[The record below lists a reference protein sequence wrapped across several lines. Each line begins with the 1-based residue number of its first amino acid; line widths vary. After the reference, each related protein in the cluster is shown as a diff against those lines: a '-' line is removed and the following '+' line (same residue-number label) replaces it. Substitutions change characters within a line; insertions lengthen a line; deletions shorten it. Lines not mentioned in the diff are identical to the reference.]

1 MFDWR
6 LDVLVP
12 VILAAIVAVTG
23 VLFSPLRHYLER
35 VSHRVFRRN
44 LVSVE
49 VREDP
54 AEFLAGTPD
63 WEPFAVW
70 VPSQPSAEPPVPES
84 ARLLLRTMKSLHGEA
99 ALWQVVEVR
108 LSSRV
113 RTTVEGI
120 EVSSESIESDR
131 RGCIY
136 AMSVGGG
143 ELLPHAVDID
153 LSVAGKPTASVDF
166 GGQRRSLAD
175 ARYALAPG
183 ETEAWIFRAAGV
195 SRDQGWWLNIRL
207 RADGLEWVRRV
218 PKKGMFLLRSAD
230 GRPTRH
236 AVVGGE
242 WETHD

>member
-6 LDVLVP
+6 LEVLVP
-12 VILAAIVAVTG
+12 VILAATLG
-23 VLFSPLRHYLER
+23 VVGILLSPLRHYLER
-35 VSHRVFRRN
+35 VSNRVFRRH
-44 LVSVE
+44 LVSIE

-70 VPSQPSAEPPVPES
+70 IPSLPPAEPPVPES
-84 ARLLLRTMKSLHGEA
+84 ARLLLRSMKSLHGEA

-113 RTTVEGI
+113 PTTVEGI
-120 EVSSESIESDR
+120 EVSSASIESDR

-153 LSVAGKPTASVDF
+153 LSVVGKPTASVDF

-183 ETEAWIFRAAGV
+183 ETESWIFRATGV
-195 SRDQGWWLNIRL
+195 RRDQGWWLNIRL
-207 RADGLEWVRRV
+207 RADGHEWVRRV

-230 GRPTRH
+230 GRPVRH
-236 AVVGGE
+236 AVGGGV
-242 WETHD
+242 WEKHD